1 MKVRSTAAAVCV
13 CGPKKVKLVK
23 HGLYTTNGKPNPLIN
38 NNILFWGK
46 MGKSGEALSERP
58 SLLGQLVKQVKN
70 ELYMSVAITKLLIN
84 KDIVLWGCWKC
95 ASPESAS

>member
-38 NNILFWGK
+38 NNILF
-46 MGKSGEALSERP
+46 M
-58 SLLGQLVKQVKN
+58 
-70 ELYMSVAITKLLIN
+70 IIIIN
-84 KDIVLWGCWKC
+84 
-95 ASPESAS
+95 